1 MTKLIIVVAICVV
14 LAVCTFIWL
23 RVRSASR
30 RNAIQGYAEEH
41 NFSLLGSSLPA
52 TLKLETSSFRH
63 AKAISSAFTGTGK
76 EKEFAFFDC
85 VMPGDR
91 TSYTQSVLAVRHL
104 GGRYPAAQFDRQ
116 LQEEHRGDWTL
127 IYHLKRTWI
136 LSEIDAHISS
146 L

>member
-1 MTKLIIVVAICVV
+1 VTKLIIVVAICVA
-14 LAVCTFIWL
+14 LAACIFVWL

-30 RNAIQGYAEEH
+30 RNAIQRYVEEH

-52 TLKLETSSFRH
+52 TLKLETSSFRY
-63 AKAISSAFTGTGK
+63 AKAISSAFTGTGR
-76 EKEFAFFDC
+76 EKEFVFFDC

-91 TSYTQSVLAVRHL
+91 TSYMQSVLAVHHL

-127 IYHLKRTWI
+127 ISHLKRTWS

>member
-1 MTKLIIVVAICVV
+1 VTKLLIIVAICVL
-14 LAVCTFIWL
+14 LAVCVFMWG

-30 RNAIQGYAEEH
+30 LRAIQSYAEEH
-41 NFSLLGSSLPA
+41 NFSFLGSSLPA

-63 AKAISSAFTGTGK
+63 AKAISTAFTGAGR

-91 TSYTQSVLAVRHL
+91 MSYTQSVLAIRQL

-127 IYHLKRTWI
+127 VYHLKRTWS

>member
-1 MTKLIIVVAICVV
+1 VTKLIIVVAICVV
-14 LAVCTFIWL
+14 LALCIFIWS

-30 RNAIQGYAEEH
+30 RNAIQRYAEDH
-41 NFSLLGSSLPA
+41 NFSFLGSSLPD
-52 TLKLETSSFRH
+52 TLKLETSSFRQ
-63 AKAISSAFTGTGK
+63 AKAISNAFTGTGR

-91 TSYTQSVLAVRHL
+91 MSYTQSVLAIHHL
-104 GGRYPAAQFDRQ
+104 DGRYPATQFDRQ
-116 LQEEHRGDWTL
+116 LQEERRGGWTL
-127 IYHLKRTWI
+127 IYHLKRTWS